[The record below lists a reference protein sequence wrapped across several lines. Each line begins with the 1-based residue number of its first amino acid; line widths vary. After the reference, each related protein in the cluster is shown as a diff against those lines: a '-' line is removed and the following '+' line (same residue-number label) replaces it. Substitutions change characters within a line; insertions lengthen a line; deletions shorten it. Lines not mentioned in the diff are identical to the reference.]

1 MYGVRTSTILL
12 PSQLGQRERL
22 RSVDSSVAARR
33 FYRGVLGGRQVW
45 PADSRKGLRS
55 LWFLV
60 GDTLIEVDPAR
71 RLAPETVELAVD
83 APNDLAEQCWNAGYT
98 VRLRDADADDSCSA
112 FLITDPFGRTIA
124 LTPRDTR
131 QSANAIAG

>member
-12 PSQLGQRERL
+12 PSQPGQRERL
-22 RSVDSSVAARR
+22 RGVDSSVAARR

-45 PADSRKGLRS
+45 PADSRKGVRS

-60 GDTLIEVDPAR
+60 GDALIEVDPAR
-71 RLAPETVELAVD
+71 RVAPETVELAVD
-83 APNDLAEQCWNAGYT
+83 APNDLAEKCWNAGYT
-98 VRLRDADADDSCSA
+98 VRLRDADVDDSCSA

-124 LTPRDTR
+124 LTQRVTR
-131 QSANAIAG
+131 QSVDAIAG